1 MIARKRYPAMGRVR
15 DGDLSG
21 ALLRTSSSV
30 PLWITHDNK
39 DSGPNRR
46 EAWDGPGRPVAL
58 PSVRRSGPEP
68 GPVGRIAGYLL
79 SSLEASGVTVLV
91 DARPGDAAWG
101 ARRGRTLVSGRL
113 APEDPHGPDDDQ
125 LDDRPADEGHDGGD
139 IEHRT
144 RGMEGVPLEDPLER
158 AHEHLAEVE
167 DARNERIA
175 RAGVQQ
181 EQDDP
186 QADHDL
192 DQAEDEDRNPAG
204 EFAAARPVRRGAR
217 RQRQMCI
224 RDSHLLRGR
233 RVRSAR
239 LVDGPGRHGG
249 CPGWGPAACPPPAP
263 SITNTRVQR
272 WGGPRVRRASPG
284 SVGAY
289 GSDPLTAPAATG
301 SSRLRSASSNSG
313 PAQPG
318 QAHVNSMAPAA
329 AAALS
334 SDGHTWLVSWVPH
347 LVHVRTISIS
357 HLLVLASSDSPVW
370 CPERNGSSPC
380 TRPARPLHL
389 DPDRGQV
396 LGWSRVAEG
405 LLGADGVVVSPGPR
419 WAAPCG
425 KGPDNEG
432 GRTGGFLG
440 GEFCDPEAQI
450 ERLLLLLNR
459 SI

>member
-1 MIARKRYPAMGRVR
+1 MRVPGTPPGERDAVGLWCQAGSRRKIPTAQMTISSMIVQPTKATMAAISSTEPEAWRESLWRIPSNGPTNTWLRSRMPETSALPVRASSRSRTIRRPITIWIRPKMRTATRRASSPPLGRCVAVR
-15 DGDLSG
+15 DVRGSWSVKMT
-21 ALLRTSSSV
+21 TSSV
-30 PLWITHDNK
+30 DDEP
-39 DSGPNRR
+39 R
-46 EAWDGPGRPVAL
+46 EK
-58 PSVRRSGPEP
+58 
-68 GPVGRIAGYLL
+68 
-79 SSLEASGVTVLV
+79 
-91 DARPGDAAWG
+91 
-101 ARRGRTLVSGRL
+101 
-113 APEDPHGPDDDQ
+113 
-125 LDDRPADEGHDGGD
+125 
-139 IEHRT
+139 
-144 RGMEGVPLEDPLER
+144 
-158 AHEHLAEVE
+158 
-167 DARNERIA
+167 
-175 RAGVQQ
+175 
-181 EQDDP
+181 
-186 QADHDL
+186 
-192 DQAEDEDRNPAG
+192 
-204 EFAAARPVRRGAR
+204 
-217 RQRQMCI
+217 
-224 RDSHLLRGR
+224 
-233 RVRSAR
+233 

-289 GSDPLTAPAATG
+289 GSDPLTAAAATG
-301 SSRLRSASSNSG
+301 SWRLRSASSNSG

-318 QAHVNSMAPAA
+318 QAHVNSMPPAA

-357 HLLVLASSDSPVW
+357 HLLVLASLDSPVW
-370 CPERNGSSPC
+370 SPERNGSSPC

-396 LGWSRVAEG
+396 LGWRRVAEG

-419 WAAPCG
+419 WVAPHG
-425 KGPDNEG
+425 VRPDNDG